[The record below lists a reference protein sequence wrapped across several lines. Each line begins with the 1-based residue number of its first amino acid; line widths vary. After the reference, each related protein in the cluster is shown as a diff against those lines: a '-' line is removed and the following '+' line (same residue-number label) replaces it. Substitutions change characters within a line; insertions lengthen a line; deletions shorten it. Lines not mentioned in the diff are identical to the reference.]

1 MVMACRNALASCL
14 SGLRSRNSPCRWAER
29 RHILRPKLLSGLESL
44 TTSPTHSMVSHPT
57 PTPSPS
63 LPSPPSIPGVRGT
76 AGCAMTLSSPAVAC
90 LPPSSPSLPKQPVSG
105 RSSSCSR
112 FSRARSFMGNIVR
125 VERGRAFPLG
135 EERSGAR
142 GRARVFRFLGR
153 SGQLAS
159 FTAVRLPVERA
170 GRVRRGRGARAPSPA
185 ARRLSASPSTLLLVL
200 TLFRLREECAARS
213 PLLLCLTRE
222 VHVEVE
228 LHLDSIPR
236 KPPAGRV
243 RRTGRQGQ
251 GHGPPT
257 NTVQVSSPPSE
268 SRSFVE

>member
-1 MVMACRNALASCL
+1 MVMACRNALASYL
-14 SGLRSRNSPCRWAER
+14 SGLRSQNSPCRWAER

-57 PTPSPS
+57 PS

-76 AGCAMTLSSPAVAC
+76 AGCAMTLSSPAGAC
-90 LPPSSPSLPKQPVSG
+90 LPPSSPSLPQQPVSG

-153 SGQLAS
+153 SGPAGQLH
-159 FTAVRLPVERA
+159 RRPVAGGAA
-170 GRVRRGRGARAPSPA
+170 GRVRRGRGARAPPPA
-185 ARRLSASPSTLLLVL
+185 ACLPP
-200 TLFRLREECAARS
+200 
-213 PLLLCLTRE
+213 PLLSC
-222 VHVEVE
+222 
-228 LHLDSIPR
+228 
-236 KPPAGRV
+236 
-243 RRTGRQGQ
+243 
-251 GHGPPT
+251 
-257 NTVQVSSPPSE
+257 
-268 SRSFVE
+268 